1 MKGITTPALLL
12 ILVGSATACS
22 GPGAAARKG
31 PAQVVLAYSEAL
43 EGRRYKDA
51 YLLMSADF
59 RKRNSL
65 AGFTRMVT
73 RDPKTAARVLSRLRA
88 QADRLQVSAAVQYGD
103 SETIRLSS
111 EKGEWRIAEDP
122 TDIYSQRTPREALR
136 SFVRALE
143 QRRYDIVLRFVPAR
157 WAKDLTRAK
166 LKKAWEGKGK
176 DALETLIANLKANL
190 DGPFKQSEDR
200 ATMAYGE
207 GFKLKMVREESLW
220 KVSDP
225 D

>member
-1 MKGITTPALLL
+1 MRGTTTLALLV
-12 ILVGSATACS
+12 ILVVAAACS
-22 GPGAAARKG
+22 GPGAVARKG
-31 PAQVVLAYSEAL
+31 PAEVVLAYSEAL
-43 EGRRYKDA
+43 EARRYGDA
-51 YLLMSADF
+51 YKLMSADF
-59 RKRNSL
+59 RKRTSL

-73 RDPKTAARVLSRLRA
+73 RDPRTAARVLSGLRA

-103 SETIRLSS
+103 SETIRLSA
-111 EKGEWRIAEDP
+111 EQGEWRIAEDP

-157 WAKDLTRAK
+157 WARDLTTDK

-190 DGPFKQSEDR
+190 DSPLKESEDR
-200 ATMAYGE
+200 ATMPYGE
-207 GFKLKMVREESLW
+207 GFQLKMVREEGLW

>member
-1 MKGITTPALLL
+1 MIPKIAALV
-12 ILVGSATACS
+12 LVGLGLSS
-22 GPGAAARKG
+22 GCGGASGQGRQG
-31 PAQVVLAYSEAL
+31 PAEVVLAYSAAL
-43 EGRRYKDA
+43 ETRRYGDA
-51 YLLMSADF
+51 YKLMSADY

-65 AGFTRMVT
+65 ASFTRMVR
-73 RDPKTAARVLSRLRA
+73 RDPRGLTRIMERLKS
-88 QADRLQVSAAVQYGD
+88 QADRLDVSASVQYGD
-103 SETIRLSS
+103 NDTIMLTS
-111 EKGEWRIAEDP
+111 EKGTRRIAEDP
-122 TDIYSQRTPREALR
+122 TDVYSQRTPRDTLR

-157 WAKDLTRAK
+157 WAKEMTAAK
-166 LKKAWEGKGK
+166 LKTAWEGKDK
-176 DALETLIANLKANL
+176 ASVEALIRNLKANL
-190 DGPFKQSEDR
+190 DAPIKESNDV